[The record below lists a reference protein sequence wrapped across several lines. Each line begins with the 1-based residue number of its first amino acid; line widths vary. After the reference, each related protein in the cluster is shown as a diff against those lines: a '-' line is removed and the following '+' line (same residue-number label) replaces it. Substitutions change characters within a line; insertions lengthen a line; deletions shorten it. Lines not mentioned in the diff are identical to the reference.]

1 MTSIAVIG
9 AGLAG
14 SIAAHSLQKSAK
26 VTVFE
31 KSGRAGGRMST
42 RRVDTYRF
50 NHGAQFFTARNPQF
64 KDFLEPY
71 IEQGIVA
78 QWNPQN
84 TTLDPLDK
92 PFKRIWYEPH
102 YVGTPGMSALAGSLA
117 EDLDVRYHC
126 EIGGLEATGETWQL
140 RDTEH
145 NDYGEFDWVISAIP
159 SAQALNILGSKI
171 QQHAEIADVVFS
183 PCFSLMLGLKNKPT
197 LGFDA
202 AVVKNSPISWLAQT
216 HSEQANSYGLVIHSD
231 NAWAKAHIDD
241 EKELLQEQL
250 FTSAQELLSN
260 SLQDV
265 QYAAL
270 HRWLYAKVETSA
282 QEDYLIDRENRLAV
296 CGEWCR
302 GNRVED
308 AFLSGFKLAEFLKTQ
323 L

>member
-14 SIAAHSLQKSAK
+14 SIAAHSLQTSAK

-42 RRVDTYRF
+42 RQVETYSF
-50 NHGAQFFTARNPQF
+50 NHGAQFFTARDPQF
-64 KDFLEPY
+64 KDFLKPY
-71 IEQGIVA
+71 IDQDIVA
-78 QWNPQN
+78 QWNPRI

-117 EDLDVRYHC
+117 ENLDVRYRC
-126 EIGGLEATGETWQL
+126 EIASLKSIGKKWQL
-140 RDTEH
+140 QDTEH

-159 SAQALNILGSKI
+159 SAQALNILGSKL

-183 PCFSLMLGLKNKPT
+183 PCFSLMLGLKNKPA

-202 AVVKNSPISWLAQT
+202 AVVKNSSISWLAQT

-231 NAWAKAHIDD
+231 NAWAKTHIND

-250 FTSAQELLSN
+250 FTSAQQLLNN

-282 QEDYLIDRENRLAV
+282 QQDYLIDRGNRLAV